1 MVTAFDLRGT
11 EERGRG
17 RGNSGAR
24 ESGVIDH

>member
-11 EERGRG
+11 KETGRG
-17 RGNSGAR
+17 RGNLGAR